1 MSRVCELTG
10 RRPQAGNN
18 VSHAMNKKRRR
29 WLPNLVNVSLLSD
42 TLGRSVELRVSAH
55 ALRTVEHRG
64 GLDAFLR
71 KSSDTDLSIDA
82 LRLKR
87 EIGKATKAAPV
98 AEAKA

>member
-10 RRPQAGNN
+10 RRPQSGNN

-42 TLGRSVELRVSAH
+42 TLGRSVELRITAH
-55 ALRTVEHRG
+55 ALRTIEHRG

-71 KSSDTDLSIDA
+71 KSSNETLSHDA
-82 LRLKR
+82 LKLKR

-98 AEAKA
+98 AAAKA